1 MRPTPLSGLRSPA
14 CETQAPGLNGRE
26 ELVACIAHDLMSLL
40 AAIRLSARCL
50 SGASMPKKQAA
61 AVALIVDSAERM
73 KFMALDLLN
82 ESQPVAT
89 RDRLKLRT
97 MTSDVLLERVAAL
110 MQPMAED
117 AHVRLIVVP
126 GTDSTRLA
134 IDYERMLRVFSN
146 LIGNAIKFSAPGGS
160 VVVSA
165 DAVTGGVRF
174 SVSDRG
180 PGVAPEHLLRVFDR
194 HWQAT
199 PHPQRGGFGLGLP
212 IAKRLVEAHGGVIGV
227 TSAPAGG
234 ATFHFT
240 LPAAPAE

>member
-1 MRPTPLSGLRSPA
+1 
-14 CETQAPGLNGRE
+14 
-26 ELVACIAHDLMSLL
+26 
-40 AAIRLSARCL
+40 
-50 SGASMPKKQAA
+50 
-61 AVALIVDSAERM
+61 
-73 KFMALDLLN
+73 MALDLLN

-89 RDRLKLRT
+89 RDRLKLRI
-97 MTSDVLLERVAAL
+97 MTSHVLLERVAAL
-110 MQPMAED
+110 MRPMAED
-117 AHVRLIVVP
+117 ARVRLIVVP
-126 GTDSTRLA
+126 GADSTRLA

-146 LIGNAIKFSAPGGS
+146 LIGNAIKFSAAGAS

-165 DAVTGGVRF
+165 DAMTGGVRF

-199 PHPQRGGFGLGLP
+199 QHPQRGGFGLGLP